1 MYYITFFAKVYT
13 IPIFFFKLGVNRFC
27 SAISVGSLRQ
37 ILYFLSQ

>member
-27 SAISVGSLRQ
+27 FTISIGFLRP